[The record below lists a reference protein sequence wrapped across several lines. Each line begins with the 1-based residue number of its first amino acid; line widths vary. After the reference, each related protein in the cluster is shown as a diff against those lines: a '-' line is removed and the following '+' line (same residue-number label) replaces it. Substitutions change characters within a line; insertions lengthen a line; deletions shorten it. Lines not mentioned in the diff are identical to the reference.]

1 MKVLFVGGTGVISS
15 ECAALV
21 AARGHELTLVTRGR
35 SRTAPPPPGSRM
47 IHVDATD
54 SRALRAALGTSAGGE
69 RFDAVVQFVGY
80 EPGHIADDVVTFA
93 PRASHYV
100 FVSTAAAYRSFNYF
114 VQKDEETEQSNP
126 HWEYARKKAEGERV
140 LREYATDADLAYTI
154 VRPAHTYG
162 ATRIP
167 GYVGNARHPWTLV
180 DRMRRGADI
189 IIPGDGTSLWS
200 LTHARDVAVGIVG
213 LLGNEAA
220 FGQSV
225 NVMGDGALTWNG
237 IFATIAAAAGLT
249 VPQFSAISV
258 HVPSEAIVAAIPEA
272 AGNIYGDKM
281 HSAVFD
287 TRKLRALVPD
297 SEPRV
302 SFAAGVR
309 EAIAWFEA
317 NPERQTI
324 DDDANVTLDRLG
336 RTYRNTLRA
345 VATDE

>member
-1 MKVLFVGGTGVISS
+1 ML
-15 ECAALV
+15 
-21 AARGHELTLVTRGR
+21 
-35 SRTAPPPPGSRM
+35 
-47 IHVDATD
+47 HVDATD
-54 SRALRAALGTSAGGE
+54 CGALRAALGARAEGE

-80 EPGHIADDVVTFA
+80 EPGHLADDVVTFA
-93 PRASHYV
+93 PRADHYV
-100 FVSTAAAYRSFNYF
+100 FVSTAAAYRSFDYF
-114 VQKDEETEQSNP
+114 VRMDEETEQSNP

-140 LREYATDADLAYTI
+140 LREYAADADLAYTI

-167 GYVGNARHPWTLV
+167 SYIGNSRHPWTLV

-249 VPQFSAISV
+249 VPQFAALSV
-258 HVPSEAIVAAIPEA
+258 HVPSEAIVAANPDA
-272 AGNIYGDKM
+272 AGSIYGDKM
-281 HSAVFD
+281 HSSVFD
-287 TRKLRALVPD
+287 TRKIRSLVP
-297 SEPRV
+297 E
-302 SFAAGVR
+302 FAPHVRLADGVR
-309 EAIAWFEA
+309 EALAWFEA

-324 DDDANVTLDRLG
+324 DDDANAMLDRLG
-336 RTYRNTLRA
+336 RTYRNALRT
-345 VATDE
+345 VAADE